1 MTNNITAVNSLS
13 PGHWPAMVG
22 LNHYSMQLRVDEII
36 LDYLMFAATHTL
48 IENAK
53 SALIDDQR
61 FKNEILVDV
70 SLEMVDCKL
79 LSDPPF
85 ALSLLIAFSLSVAFI
100 TLFRALHPDHHCNI
114 HVQFR
119 LRLLKYVALLESRG
133 SCVHLYPQGPHLQ
146 DAQDDKDVTASISNH
161 EDAPFITPS
170 SRSIDNNDEQ
180 LNCKASV
187 GPLSQRKLLASS
199 SLLLDTLPHFMALS
213 AAQLM
218 LQGSHI
224 TEIWMKLA
232 AGYMTHAVMEQYFA
246 RGEHGL
252 QIIRRAFAWG
262 FDEQSAAEEGSD
274 ECQINAMFFDE
285 DNDMQVEG
293 WEKTRNDHIKA
304 VCKSGSL

>member
-1 MTNNITAVNSLS
+1 M
-13 PGHWPAMVG
+13 
-22 LNHYSMQLRVDEII
+22 
-36 LDYLMFAATHTL
+36 
-48 IENAK
+48 
-53 SALIDDQR
+53 
-61 FKNEILVDV
+61 
-70 SLEMVDCKL
+70 
-79 LSDPPF
+79 
-85 ALSLLIAFSLSVAFI
+85 IAFSLNVAFL
-100 TLFRALHPDHHCNI
+100 TLFWALHPNHHCNI
-114 HVQFR
+114 HLQFR

-133 SCVHLYPQGPHLQ
+133 SCLHLYPRGPHPQ
-146 DAQDDKDVTASISNH
+146 GAQDDKGLTTSISNH
-161 EDAPFITPS
+161 DEAPLATS
-170 SRSIDNNDEQ
+170 SSCLTDNHDEQ
-180 LNCKASV
+180 LVCKASV
-187 GPLSQRKLLASS
+187 GPLSQRKPLASS

-252 QIIRRAFAWG
+252 QVIRRAFAWG

-293 WEKTRNDHIKA
+293 WNKTRNDHINA
-304 VCKSGSL
+304 VCKIGSL